1 MFILYLVHKT
11 FVLFK
16 LNAADYKH
24 YLNIGVNLTYN
35 SENSYKKNTISFLPV
50 TTGFLVTYL

>member
-1 MFILYLVHKT
+1 MLYLVHKT

-24 YLNIGVNLTYN
+24 YLNIGVNTLYN
-35 SENSYKKNTISFLPV
+35 KLGVIIMNYDHYNVNSFKL
-50 TTGFLVTYL
+50 